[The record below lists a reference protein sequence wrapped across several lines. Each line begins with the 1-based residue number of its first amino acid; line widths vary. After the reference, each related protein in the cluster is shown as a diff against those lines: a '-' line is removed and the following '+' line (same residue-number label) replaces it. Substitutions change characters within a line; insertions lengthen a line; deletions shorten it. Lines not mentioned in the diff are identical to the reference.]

1 MICDIINTMTALQL
15 LKDQL
20 KSARENFEATV
31 GDLTQDQLHQH
42 PGGKALPVGAQYA
55 HLICSEDVIMS
66 GMLQGKPSLSETTFK
81 DKTGLSEPMPPMD
94 AQWSEANEKWANN
107 VQINLDQLRQYSQAV
122 YSATDEYINGL
133 KDEDLDREVDLGDWG
148 KQTVAQMLSGFII
161 AHTNSLTGE
170 IAALKGLQGLKG
182 YPF

>member
-1 MICDIINTMTALQL
+1 MTALEL

-31 GDLTQDQLHQH
+31 GDLTHDHLYQD
-42 PGGKALPVGAQYA
+42 PGGKALPVGAQYV
-55 HLICSEDVIMS
+55 HLICSEDVIVQ
-66 GMLQGKPSLSETTFK
+66 GMLQGKAPLSETTFK

-94 AQWSEANEKWANN
+94 ENWSAANEKWSKS
-107 VQINLDQLRQYSQAV
+107 VQIDLDLFREYAKAV
-122 YSATDEYINGL
+122 YEATDQYFNSL
-133 KDEDLDREVDLGDWG
+133 QDEDLDKEIDLGAFG
-148 KQTVAQMLSGFII
+148 KNTVANILSGFLIG
-161 AHTNSLTGE
+161 HTNSLTGE